1 MGRPPL
7 NMKST
12 NLRLPPET
20 MERIDKIVGKNQRAR
35 FIREAIEHALRL
47 AESLARRLPPI
58 E

>member
-1 MGRPPL
+1 MD
-7 NMKST
+7 
-12 NLRLPPET
+12 
-20 MERIDKIVGKNQRAR
+20 RIDAIVGQNQRAR

>member
-7 NMKST
+7 NMKAT

-47 AESLARRLPPI
+47 AESLARRLPPV